1 MEVSDLLHDD
11 ELIDII
17 KKKNEEIEQ
26 IINENPGCINDRNI
40 KDIIDELFLENVEYC
55 LEAFRR
61 KLKVPNMS
69 FMMAVATLLGYSN
82 EDILSKKRNK
92 LTKKR

>member
-17 KKKNEEIEQ
+17 KKNNEEMEQ
-26 IINENPGCINDRNI
+26 IINENPECINDRKL
-40 KDIIDELFLENVEYC
+40 KDIIDELFLENVDYC

-82 EDILSKKRNK
+82 EDILSKRRNK
-92 LTKKR
+92 LTKK